1 MTQIKAY
8 KGIDL
13 IEKILEF
20 IEMTP
25 NENEWNSKS
34 LSDNKPRLIRFQ
46 QINSLLNAFSLQSN
60 NKTKLRSFLFPNHK
74 NEITTILNGDFIKEK
89 KLEEFN
95 ELLDFAEI
103 FLKKQNFT
111 IKSPI
116 SHSELSFIYPKLI
129 DYKIKLRE
137 IINFNSGWLES
148 STTFTIFHIF
158 LTNSISSNLKNK
170 YDDLDNTIELFIN
183 PRHLIFTE
191 QELIEKYNF
200 PTDNLDEIDFENY

>member
-34 LSDNKPRLIRFQ
+34 LRDNKPRLIRFQ